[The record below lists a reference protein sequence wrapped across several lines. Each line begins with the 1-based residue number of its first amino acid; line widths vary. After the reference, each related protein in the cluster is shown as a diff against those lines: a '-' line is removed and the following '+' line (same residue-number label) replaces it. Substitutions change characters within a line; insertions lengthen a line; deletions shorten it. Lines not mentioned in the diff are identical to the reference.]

1 MAITAKELAKL
12 LNLSEAA
19 ISMALNNKPGV
30 STKTRKKVMEAA
42 KQQGYDF
49 SRINEDNATTT
60 PTNGTVYF
68 INYRKHG
75 AVVSDT
81 PFFSQLSEGIDWG
94 CKKARYYLNVYYLY
108 EGDDIDSHLSQI
120 LSQGCKGI
128 ILLGTEMK
136 EEDFRP
142 FSKLN
147 IPLVLLDNYF
157 ETITKDCVLI
167 NNVQGSYQATA
178 YLISKCK
185 AQPGYLH
192 SAYPINNFNERADGF
207 YKAVRAN
214 GMSTSKSIVHL
225 LSPSVEG
232 AYADMLALIDQKE
245 ETARCYFADND
256 LIAAGAMKAF
266 RERGFRIPEDIA
278 VIGFD
283 NMPVCTYVEPP
294 LTSINVPKQ
303 YMGEMAVQR
312 LVSILGSKEY
322 TPVKIE
328 ILTNLVKR
336 KSV

>member
-1 MAITAKELAKL
+1 MSITAKELAKL

-30 STKTRKKVMEAA
+30 STKTRKRVMETA
-42 KQQGYDF
+42 KQHGYDF
-49 SRINEDNATTT
+49 TRINEDNTAV
-60 PTNGTVYF
+60 PSTNGTIYF
-68 INYRKHG
+68 IIYRKHG

-81 PFFSQLSEGIDWG
+81 PFFSQLSEGIDCG
-94 CKKARYYLNVYYLY
+94 CKRAKYYLNVYYLY
-108 EGDDIDSHLSQI
+108 EGDDIESHLTQI
-120 LSQGCKGI
+120 LNQGCKGI

-142 FSKLN
+142 FSKLT

-157 ETITKDCVLI
+157 ETITTDCVLI
-167 NNVQGSYQATA
+167 NNVQGSYQAA
-178 YLISKCK
+178 SYLISKCRS
-185 AQPGYLH
+185 QPGYLH
-192 SAYPINNFNERADGF
+192 SSYLINNFSERADGF

-232 AYADMLALIDQKE
+232 AYADMLALLDQGE
-245 ETARCYFADND
+245 EIAGCYFADND
-256 LIAAGAMKAF
+256 LIAAGAIKAF
-266 RERGFRIPEDIA
+266 RERGYKIPGDIS

-283 NMPVCTYVEPP
+283 NMPVCTYIEPS
-294 LTSINVPKQ
+294 LSSINVPKQ
-303 YMGEMAVQR
+303 YMGEMAIQR
-312 LVSILGSKEY
+312 LVSIIGAKEF

>member
-12 LNLSEAA
+12 LNLSEAS
-19 ISMALNNKPGV
+19 ISMALNKKPGV
-30 STKTRKKVMEAA
+30 STKTRKMVMEAA
-42 KQQGYDF
+42 KQYGYDF
-49 SRINEDNATTT
+49 TRINEDNAAI
-60 PTNGTVYF
+60 PSTNGTIYF
-68 INYRKHG
+68 IIYRKHG

-81 PFFSQLSEGIDWG
+81 PFFSQLSEGIDLG
-94 CKKARYYLNVYYLY
+94 CKRAKYYLNVYYLY
-108 EGDDIDSHLSQI
+108 EGDDIDSHLNQI
-120 LSQGCKGI
+120 MNQGCKGI
-128 ILLGTEMK
+128 VLLGTEMQ

-142 FSKLN
+142 FSKFSV
-147 IPLVLLDNYF
+147 PLVLLDNYF
-157 ETITKDCVLI
+157 ETITMDSVLI
-167 NNVQGSYQATA
+167 NNVQGSYQATN
-178 YLISKCK
+178 YLIAKCK

-192 SAYPINNFNERADGF
+192 SSYIINNFSERADGF

-214 GMSTSKSIVHL
+214 GMPTSKSIVHL

-232 AYADMLALIDQKE
+232 AYADMLALLDQGE

-256 LIAAGAMKAF
+256 LIAAGAIRAF
-266 RERGFRIPEDIA
+266 RERGYKVPEDMA

-283 NMPVCTYVEPP
+283 NMPVCTYIEPG

-312 LVSILGSKEY
+312 LVSIIGSKEY